1 MHDTLRIGSPAVTWA
16 LFRRWWGTKPPRLLH
31 SSRAFKSPSRAGS
44 LLEVPEVGE
53 AGVAGVARVVT
64 TAAVVV
70 VATVVVGTVGTRT
83 HWRFITM

>member
-1 MHDTLRIGSPAVTWA
+1 MTWA

-53 AGVAGVARVVT
+53 AIAGVARVVT

-70 VATVVVGTVGTRT
+70 VATVVVGAVGTRT

>member
-44 LLEVPEVGE
+44 LDVPEVGE
-53 AGVAGVARVVT
+53 VIAGVARVVT

-70 VATVVVGTVGTRT
+70 VATVVVGAVGTST